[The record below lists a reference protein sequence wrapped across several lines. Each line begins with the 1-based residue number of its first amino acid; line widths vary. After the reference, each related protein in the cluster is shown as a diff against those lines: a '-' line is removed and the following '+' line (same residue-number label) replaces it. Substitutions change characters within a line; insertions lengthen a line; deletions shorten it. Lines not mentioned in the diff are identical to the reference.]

1 MRLDAQLPNPPDQTR
16 ESGICLGQET
26 ELAVPDLQVSPVL
39 TSLYMEPAE
48 ALLPQQHRVQ
58 KVLQESKVFPD
69 QIQAPDV
76 IPTRRH
82 MKYFSINTA

>member
-1 MRLDAQLPNPPDQTR
+1 MKLYIWRHPQPIAA
-16 ESGICLGQET
+16 SGICLGQET

-48 ALLPQQHRVQ
+48 ALLPQQQRVQ

-69 QIQAPDV
+69 QIQAPEV

-82 MKYFSINTA
+82 IKYFSMNTA